1 MPRLRRVARMC
12 SRTVSGTAYRFRH
25 GSTLCSPTVEK
36 SSAVPLFA
44 AVTCR
49 QSAPDYP
56 RERGDSQEGGN
67 RRCLPSCAPARRQR
81 TPPPRGAARSR
92 RPQTANPLTEVQR
105 KTLRPLGANP
115 PTAVRVPRSAGA
127 EKGCRPSGT
136 NTLTQFAHPA
146 QPVQRKRLPPVRG
159 EPAYAVRVPHLIT
172 ARKCKKPPYGSYGGF
187 SMSYLVCWVIIN
199 TGMYQIS

>member
-36 SSAVPLFA
+36 ILCRSPYFA

-49 QSAPDYP
+49 QSAPGYQ
-56 RERGDSQEGGN
+56 RKRGDSQEGRNLGVYP
-67 RRCLPSCAPARRQR
+67 LA
-81 TPPPRGAARSR
+81 PPRGAA
-92 RPQTANPLTEVQR
+92 NPLAEVQR
-105 KTLRPLGANP
+105 KTLRPL
-115 PTAVRVPRSAGA
+115 
-127 EKGCRPSGT
+127 GT

-146 QPVQRKRLPPVRG
+146 QPVQRKRLPPGQG
-159 EPAYAVRVPHLIT
+159 EPAHAVCGPRLIT
-172 ARKCKKPPYGSYGGF
+172 ARKRKNLRTNHTEVF

>member
-1 MPRLRRVARMC
+1 MPRLRRLSGLC
-12 SRTVSGTAYRFRH
+12 S
-25 GSTLCSPTVEK
+25 STLSVNCEYFTKDTQRKPDCRSPVFE
-36 SSAVPLFA
+36 

-49 QSAPDYP
+49 QSAPGYQ

-81 TPPPRGAARSR
+81 TPPPRGAA
-92 RPQTANPLTEVQR
+92 NPLAEVQR
-105 KTLRPLGANP
+105 KTLRPL
-115 PTAVRVPRSAGA
+115 
-127 EKGCRPSGT
+127 GT

-146 QPVQRKRLPPVRG
+146 QPVQRKRLPPGQG
-159 EPAYAVRVPHLIT
+159 EPADAVRVPHLIT